1 MFLVY
6 IGLCFIE
13 CVCAEEIRPESI
25 EEENKMRT
33 TIVRGCPYCGLRLP
47 EYADYCP
54 ECGRPVEVLIRF
66 DSEVK
71 KMRTTIVR
79 GCLYCGLQLPD
90 SVDFCPECGRPIERG
105 CIAHATQE
113 SDSDCPDTEIEGKE
127 DFWGPAIASTDAR
140 PHTPAK
146 GVAP

>member
-1 MFLVY
+1 MFMVY

-13 CVCAEEIRPESI
+13 CGCAEEIRPESI
-25 EEENKMRT
+25 EEDKKMRT
-33 TIVRGCPYCGLRLP
+33 TIVKGCLYCGLRLP

-71 KMRTTIVR
+71 KMRTTIVK

-90 SVDFCPECGRPIERG
+90 SVNFCPECGRPIERG
-105 CIAHATQE
+105 RIAHTNQE
-113 SDSDCPDTEIEGKE
+113 SDADCPDGEIEEKADLVRRHE
-127 DFWGPAIASTDAR
+127 ASLDA
-140 PHTPAK
+140 AK
-146 GVAP
+146 

>member
-1 MFLVY
+1 MLVVY

-13 CVCAEEIRPESI
+13 CGCAEEIRPESI
-25 EEENKMRT
+25 EEEKKMRT

-54 ECGRPVEVLIRF
+54 ECGRPVQVLIRF

-71 KMRTTIVR
+71 KIKTTIAK

-90 SVDFCPECGRPIERG
+90 GVNFCPECGRPIERG
-105 CIAHATQE
+105 RIAQE
-113 SDSDCPDTEIEGKE
+113 SDSD
-127 DFWGPAIASTDAR
+127 
-140 PHTPAK
+140 
-146 GVAP
+146 